1 MHRLWL
7 RKISYAGRILE
18 HKGKIAVFSGMGKTR
33 QKKIKN
39 PQKYTKMV
47 RLSYAWKACNR
58 SCCAWWMKLVK
69 SVIEGLIHYACY

>member
-1 MHRLWL
+1 M

-47 RLSYAWKACNR
+47 RLSYA
-58 SCCAWWMKLVK
+58 
-69 SVIEGLIHYACY
+69 